1 MAAKVTLNL
10 PRSLWTAKDSL
21 GLASNTLAQIK
32 IRTGKGVDANG
43 QPFKDYSQKPIYV
56 AQKGARLSPKG
67 GRPSRT
73 GQSVYYAGGYEQY
86 KEDSRGRGRKGNN
99 DSAQVDLV
107 LSGQLMNNL
116 VIKEATATGF
126 TIGLTKHVQS
136 YGYHVNEKREF
147 LGLTEKDIDILSE
160 AVSIGVRKKLGVA
173 K

>member
-56 AQKGARLSPKG
+56 SKKGARLAPKG

-73 GQSVYYAGGYEQY
+73 GKSIYYN
-86 KEDSRGRGRKGNN
+86 KGH
-99 DSAQVDLV
+99 AQ
-107 LSGQLMNNL
+107 
-116 VIKEATATGF
+116 
-126 TIGLTKHVQS
+126 
-136 YGYHVNEKREF
+136 
-147 LGLTEKDIDILSE
+147 
-160 AVSIGVRKKLGVA
+160 
-173 K
+173 